1 MHPDGRIVHLK
12 GFGMIKVFKTVSTK
26 GDVEY
31 WATDDLEIKQA
42 KRKELSSTAW
52 GIEEYHRGIKQ
63 CCGVER
69 AQVRNA
75 RAILSHIQMSIRAFI
90 HFEWQ
95 RLATGISR
103 YEAKISIIRTALTIN
118 YCWDGQF

>member
-1 MHPDGRIVHLK
+1 MHQDGRIVHLK

-42 KRKELSSTAW
+42 KSKELSSTAW

-63 CCGVER
+63 VLRCGKSPGEKR
-69 AQVRNA
+69 ESY
-75 RAILSHIQMSIRAFI
+75 IESHPDVNKGI
-90 HFEWQ
+90 HP
-95 RLATGISR
+95 L
-103 YEAKISIIRTALTIN
+103 
-118 YCWDGQF
+118 